1 VPVVQS
7 LDIAA
12 VAEWTRRRSIVVH
25 GNALTYGDGCDYRCI
40 EIRRPPEATRRLALA
55 YSLLMTGT
63 ADDDE
68 TRFEGC
74 LLWLTDYAIWSPTF
88 ERVGLRLLDALVP
101 SSEQTAGRIL
111 VFDARELVSAQSVLT
126 LCLLFEWD
134 AYVVPHSGE
143 FIGFISHDNPVQVAA
158 RTPRLFEAFFERFD
172 NEHWQARERKCTES
186 LVRD

>member
-1 VPVVQS
+1 VQS
-7 LDIAA
+7 LDTAA
-12 VAEWTRRRSIVVH
+12 VAAWADRRAIVVD
-25 GNALTYGDGCDYRCI
+25 GNALSYADGRDYRCV
-40 EIRRPPEATRRLALA
+40 EIRRPPESTRRLALA

-68 TRFEGC
+68 SRFEGC

-101 SSEQTAGRIL
+101 SSEYAAGRIL
-111 VFDARELVSAQSVLT
+111 LFDAQELVTAQSVLT
-126 LCLLFEWD
+126 LCSLFEWD
-134 AYVVPHSGE
+134 AYLVPHSGE
-143 FIGFISHDNPVQVAA
+143 FIAFISHDSPVQVAA